1 MLFFSHEM
9 VDIKLIFC
17 IDFQTLT
24 PEFLTSTLMDITYN
38 NHSVPSNTILT
49 VLVDSKSDKLIEE
62 RQ

>member
-1 MLFFSHEM
+1 MA
-9 VDIKLIFC
+9 DIKLIFC

-24 PEFLTSTLMDITYN
+24 PEFLTSILMNITYN
-38 NHSVPSNTILT
+38 NHAVPSNTILR